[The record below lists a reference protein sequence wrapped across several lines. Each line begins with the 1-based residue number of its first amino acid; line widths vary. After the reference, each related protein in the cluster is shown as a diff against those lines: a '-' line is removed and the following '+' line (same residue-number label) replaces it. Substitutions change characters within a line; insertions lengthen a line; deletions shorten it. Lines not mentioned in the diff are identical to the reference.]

1 MKNLFIQHTD
11 QLKNLLRYGVL
22 RSEVLE
28 SPGLYNGKLGMAIL
42 FYEYSRYSGDT
53 LYEQFADEILDSI
66 LDLPASLSFRFSDG
80 LTGIGWGITYLLKEK
95 FIEGEIDD
103 ILSEIDI
110 KLKKIDP
117 LDKTL
122 AVDHAVYLNMRTNYT
137 KQEPKGSLINPIFN
151 EDKILKQIWKNCF
164 YPIPRKLS

>member
-1 MKNLFIQHTD
+1 MKDLFMQHKD

-28 SPGLYNGKLGMAIL
+28 SPGLYNGKLGMAII
-42 FYEYSRYSGDT
+42 FYEYSRYSGDR
-53 LYEQFADEILDSI
+53 LYEQFSDEIIDSI

-95 FIEGEIDD
+95 FIEGDIND

-110 KLKKIDP
+110 KLEKINP
-117 LDKTL
+117 LDETL
-122 AVDHAVYLNMRTNYT
+122 AVDHAEYLNMRTNYT
-137 KQEPKGSLINPIFN
+137 KQKAKGPLTNPHFN

-164 YPIPRKLS
+164 YSILGN